1 MKSRRRKRLSPLL
14 LNLLVGDFGKCKVVI
29 MRLEAME
36 GEWAHVSLERSCMM
50 LGISYFENS
59 RLPLELDLVS

>member
-1 MKSRRRKRLSPLL
+1 
-14 LNLLVGDFGKCKVVI
+14 

-36 GEWAHVSLERSCMM
+36 GEWAHVSLARFCMM

-59 RLPLELDLVS
+59 RRKNK